1 MPIPKYNEVMPNIL
15 RYLSVHGE
23 QPFRSLESP
32 LAIEFELDESD
43 ISKEYDSGNGTVFL
57 DRISWALSYLT
68 NSGLTERPRR
78 GVYKLTEKAKDFL
91 DNPIALQKYVKEQ
104 IAKRTA
110 ERQAE
115 LYVDPVESILG
126 QQASNQTPHELL
138 DTAYQS
144 IRQSTYDQILDTIL
158 SKTPGDFESLVVKLL
173 EKMGYG
179 GQVKNSGSVTQATN
193 DGGIDGIIKEDVLG
207 LGKIHIQA
215 KRYARNNTVGRE
227 EVQKFIGA
235 LAVAQSNKGVFITT
249 SSYSKGALEYS
260 QSLNGTTNLV
270 LINGEQLA
278 QYIYDYSLGMQ
289 TKQHIEIK
297 EMDSD
302 FWDDMQNI

>member
-1 MPIPKYNEVMPNIL
+1 MA
-15 RYLSVHGE
+15 
-23 QPFRSLESP
+23 SP

-78 GVYKLTEKAKDFL
+78 GVYKLTEKANDFL
-91 DNPIALQKYVKEQ
+91 DDPIALQKYVKEQ

-110 ERQAE
+110 ERQVSE
-115 LYVDPVESILG
+115 LYVDPAESIPD
-126 QQASNQTPHELL
+126 QQPNDQTPHELL
-138 DTAYQS
+138 DTAYQN

-158 SKTPGDFESLVVKLL
+158 SKSPGDFESLVVKLL

-179 GQVKNSGSVTQATN
+179 GQVKNAGSVTQVTN

-207 LGKIHIQA
+207 LGRIHIQA

-249 SSYSKGALEYS
+249 SSYSKGAREYS

-302 FWDDMQNI
+302 FWDDMQNE

>member
-78 GVYKLTEKAKDFL
+78 GVYKLTERAKDFL